1 MLICRYNNQLTKGS
15 EMKKVLI
22 ASTIAACCSMA
33 YASPDVQVY
42 GLVNVGMSYVHS
54 NPDAAGLDSNNSFTM
69 ENGQAFG
76 SRFGLRGSED
86 LGNGLKIGF
95 VLESGI
101 EADSGSLDVKQSTS
115 RIFGRESSVTL
126 SGDFGAVSFGRM
138 PIFGSVLGANGLF
151 RAIDPINA
159 NYTSAIGSGYASA
172 SMWTRVDNAVS
183 YKTPT
188 FAGLTGYAMY
198 SFKNDS
204 VNDKTNEEG
213 SSDAE
218 RYASAALRYQNGA
231 LEAVFVADTTMW
243 SNAVENKGMDDG
255 VTLTLGGNYT
265 FDNQLKVIAFYQYF
279 DSQKLN
285 VNARGGVAAA
295 GINEIAGGYGF
306 VDGWGA
312 SVGVNY
318 PLGGGTIRASVNYR
332 DMSNEDDVDFT
343 RWTVAG
349 AYDYDLSKRT
359 SVYVMGGYSEEKV
372 ESAAAEGTPSGA
384 EVAFGMIH
392 KF

>member
-1 MLICRYNNQLTKGS
+1 
-15 EMKKVLI
+15 MKKVLI
-22 ASTIAACCSMA
+22 ASTLAACCSMA
-33 YASPDVQVY
+33 YAAPEVQVY
-42 GLVNVGMSYVHS
+42 GLIDVGMSYVHS
-54 NPDAAGLDSNNSFTM
+54 NSDVNGIDSNDSFTM

-76 SRFGLRGSED
+76 SRIGFRGSEE
-86 LGNGLKIGF
+86 LGNGLKLGF
-95 VLESGI
+95 VLESGV
-101 EADSGSLDVKQSTS
+101 ESDTGSLDAKQGVS
-115 RIFGRESSVTL
+115 RLFGRESTVTL
-126 SGDFGAVSFGRM
+126 SGGFGALSFGRM

-198 SFKNDS
+198 SLKNDS
-204 VNDKTNEEG
+204 SKGGDEG
-213 SSDAE
+213 TADAE
-218 RYASAALRYQNGA
+218 RYASAAVRYQNGG
-231 LEAVFVADTTMW
+231 LEAIFVADTTMW
-243 SNAVENKGMDDG
+243 SNLEHKIKDDG

-265 FDNQLKVIAFYQYF
+265 FDNKLKLIAFYQYF
-279 DSQKLN
+279 DSQNLN
-285 VNARGGVAAA
+285 VNARGGVAAD
-295 GINEIAGGYGF
+295 GIRNLVGEYGF

-312 SVGVNY
+312 SIGVNY
-318 PLGGGTIRASVNYR
+318 PLGGGTVRASVNYR
-332 DMSNEDDVDFT
+332 DMSNEDNVDFT

-359 SVYVMGGYSEEKV
+359 SVYVMGGYSQEKV
-372 ESAAAEGTPSGA
+372 ESTNKEGKPSGA
-384 EVAFGMIH
+384 QLSFGMIH